1 MGEKGGDFFSSF
13 EDTRQF
19 VRKARKEKYE
29 DVLIYYDVEL
39 IEGKAHFISPHEV
52 KVGDKVIEGKKFII
66 ATGSP
71 PFIPEIPGLKDL
83 EYWTNVEALNP
94 DGKISSLA
102 IIGGRA
108 EALEFSQM
116 YRNFGVKVAILQRSK
131 TLIPDWELEI
141 SRDTESV
148 RRGRN
153 LRNHRR

>member
-1 MGEKGGDFFSSF
+1 
-13 EDTRQF
+13 
-19 VRKARKEKYE
+19 
-29 DVLIYYDVEL
+29 
-39 IEGKAHFISPHEV
+39 
-52 KVGDKVIEGKKFII
+52 
-66 ATGSP
+66 
-71 PFIPEIPGLKDL
+71 L

-94 DGKISSLA
+94 DGKISSLV

-116 YRNFGVKVAILQRSK
+116 YRNFGVEVAILQRSK